1 MSPVIWLGLTLE
13 SVKLLINF
21 LVNFSFVLLISP
33 RLSVFLH
40 VHLVTVTSVTS
51 LTCGLFCPFPLVYKL
66 RVLSDCVTFV
76 DVSMFCTSNLV
87 CPLLF
92 WFKLLFKLQPV
103 SELIPKPLI

>member
-1 MSPVIWLGLTLE
+1 MLS
-13 SVKLLINF
+13 
-21 LVNFSFVLLISP
+21 ISP

-40 VHLVTVTSVTS
+40 IHLVTLMSGPCTRRS
-51 LTCGLFCPFPLVYKL
+51 LTCGLFCPFPRVYKL

-76 DVSMFCTSNLV
+76 DVSMFYTFNLV
-87 CPLLF
+87 CPHLF